1 VRYIIAVAIS
11 VLVSTVNADDT
22 ATKGKALHNQHCLAC
37 HKPELYT
44 KPNPRVAS
52 RKKLSTQVQLCE
64 QQLQLRWFDEETE
77 SVAEYL
83 NTEYYHFK

>member
-22 ATKGKALHNQHCLAC
+22 ATTGKELHEKNCISC

-44 KPNPRVAS
+44 KPDHRVTS
-52 RKKLSTQVQLCE
+52 REELSTRVQLCE

-83 NTEYYHFK
+83 NREYYHFK